1 MTNIG
6 KDEMGE
12 IYGSTHYIG

>member
-12 IYGSTHYIG
+12 IYRSTHYFD